1 MWPPAEPRRRLGLTD
16 IFLMAKSNLREGIT
30 LGLLSAI
37 GPFAIDMYLPAL
49 PLIGRSLHANAV
61 TVQLSLTVFFIAV
74 GGGQLIYGPLSDMY
88 GRKRPL
94 YAGLVLFCAGSI
106 ACALAPNASIFLLG
120 RFVQGLGACGGMVI
134 PRAVVRDLHSGIE
147 AARLMSLLMLVFS
160 ISPLLAPLTGSFV
173 IQATGWR
180 GVFWMVLGAAII
192 GFGILTTLKESRP
205 VAARA
210 GSSLLSAFH
219 SYRRLLGDRH
229 FLGTVFIGTSGM
241 ASFFLYL
248 SNSPYVMIEH
258 YHLTPRGFS
267 LLFSVNA
274 ASFFIA
280 AQFNGAVASRIGLKA
295 LVRRASTGFALSML
309 VLVSLFAAGVDHL
322 VVMVVL
328 LCCAYACLGMTVP
341 NATVLA
347 LEEHGAI
354 AGTASSLIGTLQF
367 GLGSVVMASTGTFA
381 NGAPLPMIAGIT
393 VCALLCASFARITL
407 RHRPQNVVA
416 AA

>member
-1 MWPPAEPRRRLGLTD
+1 MD
-16 IFLMAKSNLREGIT
+16 KSYLRHGII

-49 PLIGRSLHANAV
+49 PSIGQSLHANAA

-74 GGGQLIYGPLSDMY
+74 GGGQLLYGPLSDMY
-88 GRKRPL
+88 GRKLPL
-94 YAGLVLFCAGSI
+94 YVGLVLFCFGSV
-106 ACALAPNASIFLLG
+106 ACALAPNAELFLFG

-134 PRAVVRDLHSGIE
+134 PRAVVRDLHSGVE
-147 AARLMSLLMLVFS
+147 ATRLMSLLMLVFS

-173 IQATGWR
+173 IQVAGWR
-180 GVFWMVLGAAII
+180 GVFWMVLGAAVI

-205 VAARA
+205 KSARA
-210 GSSLLSAFH
+210 NSSLLSAFH
-219 SYRRLLGDRH
+219 SYRQLLADRH
-229 FLGTVFIGTSGM
+229 FMGTVLIGTCGM

-258 YHLTPRGFS
+258 YHLSPRGFS

-274 ASFFIA
+274 ASFFVA
-280 AQFNGAVASRIGLKA
+280 AQFNSTLATRLGLKT
-295 LVRRASTGFALSML
+295 LVRRASTGFAVFML
-309 VLVSLFAAGVDHL
+309 LLLGLFASGFDHL
-322 VVMVVL
+322 LVMVIL

-341 NATVLA
+341 TSSILA
-347 LEEHGAI
+347 LEDHGAI

-367 GLGSVVMASTGTFA
+367 GLGSVVMAFSGTFA

-393 VCALLCASFARITL
+393 LCAVLCMSFARVTL
-407 RHRPQNVVA
+407 RHKPQTLVA

>member
-1 MWPPAEPRRRLGLTD
+1 MMD
-16 IFLMAKSNLREGIT
+16 KSYLRHGII

-49 PLIGRSLHANAV
+49 PSIGRSLHANAA

-74 GGGQLIYGPLSDMY
+74 GGGQLLYGPLSDMY
-88 GRKRPL
+88 GRKLPL
-94 YAGLVLFCAGSI
+94 YVGLVLFCLGSI
-106 ACALAPNASIFLLG
+106 TCALAPNAQLFLLG

-134 PRAVVRDLHSGIE
+134 PRAVVRDLHSGVD
-147 AARLMSLLMLVFS
+147 ATRLMSLLMLVFS

-173 IQATGWR
+173 IQAVGWR
-180 GVFWMVLGAAII
+180 GVFWMVLGAAVI

-205 VAARA
+205 KSARA
-210 GSSLLSAFH
+210 DSSLMSAFH
-219 SYRRLLGDRH
+219 SYRRLLADRH
-229 FLGTVFIGTSGM
+229 FMGTVLIGTCGM

-258 YHLTPRGFS
+258 YHLSPRGFS

-274 ASFFIA
+274 ASFFVA
-280 AQFNGAVASRIGLKA
+280 AQFNSRLAMRVGLKT
-295 LVRRASTGFALSML
+295 LVRRASTGFAVAML
-309 VLVSLFAAGVDHL
+309 LLLGLFAAGVDHL
-322 VVMVVL
+322 VVMVAL

-341 NATVLA
+341 TSSILA
-347 LEEHGAI
+347 LEDHGAI

-367 GLGSVVMASTGTFA
+367 GLGSLVMAFSGTFA

-393 VCALLCASFARITL
+393 LCAVLCMTFGRITL
-407 RHRPQNVVA
+407 RAGARTA
-416 AA
+416 IATA

>member
-1 MWPPAEPRRRLGLTD
+1 MG
-16 IFLMAKSNLREGIT
+16 KSYLREGII

-49 PLIGRSLHANAV
+49 PSIGQSLHADAA
-61 TVQLSLTVFFIAV
+61 TVQMSLTVFFIAV

-88 GRKRPL
+88 GRKLPL
-94 YAGLVLFCAGSI
+94 YVGLALFCVGSV
-106 ACALAPNASIFLLG
+106 ACALAPNAELFLLG

-134 PRAVVRDLHSGIE
+134 PRAVVRDLHSGVE
-147 AARLMSLLMLVFS
+147 ATRLMSLLMLVFS

-173 IQATGWR
+173 IQAAGWR
-180 GVFWMVLGAAII
+180 GVFWMVLGAAVI

-205 VAARA
+205 QAARA
-210 GSSLLSAFH
+210 SSSLMSAFH
-219 SYRRLLGDRH
+219 SYRKLLGDRH
-229 FLGTVFIGTSGM
+229 FIGTVLIGTCGM

-258 YHLTPRGFS
+258 YHLSPRGFS

-274 ASFFIA
+274 ASFFVA
-280 AQFNGAVASRIGLKA
+280 AQFNATLAARIGLKK
-295 LVRRASTGFALSML
+295 LVRRASTGFALAM
-309 VLVSLFAAGVDHL
+309 VLLLSLFAAGVDHL
-322 VVMVVL
+322 VVMVFL

-341 NATVLA
+341 TSSILA

-367 GLGSVVMASTGTFA
+367 GLGSVVMAFSGSFA

-393 VCALLCASFARITL
+393 LCAVLCMGFARVTL
-407 RHRPQNVVA
+407 RHSSAGAVA

>member
-1 MWPPAEPRRRLGLTD
+1 M
-16 IFLMAKSNLREGIT
+16 MNKSYLRHGII

-49 PLIGRSLHANAV
+49 PSIGTSLHANAA

-74 GGGQLIYGPLSDMY
+74 GGGQLLYGPLSDMY
-88 GRKRPL
+88 GRKLPL
-94 YAGLVLFCAGSI
+94 YVGLTLFCIGSLI
-106 ACALAPNASIFLLG
+106 CALAPNAEMFLLG

-134 PRAVVRDLHSGIE
+134 PRAVVRDLHSGVE
-147 AARLMSLLMLVFS
+147 ATRLMSLLMLVFS

-173 IQATGWR
+173 IQVAGWR
-180 GVFWMVLGAAII
+180 GVFWMVLGAAVI

-210 GSSLLSAFH
+210 NSSLASAFH
-219 SYRRLLGDRH
+219 SYRSLLADRH
-229 FLGTVFIGTSGM
+229 FMGTVLIGTCGM

-258 YHLTPRGFS
+258 YHLSPRGFS

-280 AQFNGAVASRIGLKA
+280 AQFNGRLAMRMGLKA
-295 LVRRASTGFALSML
+295 LVRRASTGFALAML
-309 VLVSLFAAGVDHL
+309 LLLGLFAAGIDHL
-322 VVMVVL
+322 VLMVAL

-341 NATVLA
+341 TATILA
-347 LEEHGAI
+347 LDDHGAI

-367 GLGSVVMASTGTFA
+367 GLGSIVMAFAGTFA

-393 VCALLCASFARITL
+393 LCAVLCMTFGRITL
-407 RHRPQNVVA
+407 RSRRPAAIA

>member
-1 MWPPAEPRRRLGLTD
+1 MMD
-16 IFLMAKSNLREGIT
+16 KSYLRHGII

-49 PLIGRSLHANAV
+49 PSIGRSLHANAA

-74 GGGQLIYGPLSDMY
+74 GGGQLLYGPLSDMY
-88 GRKRPL
+88 GRKLPL
-94 YAGLVLFCAGSI
+94 YVGLALFCLGSV
-106 ACALAPNASIFLLG
+106 ACALAPNAQLFLLG

-134 PRAVVRDLHSGIE
+134 PRAVVRDLHSGVE
-147 AARLMSLLMLVFS
+147 ATRLMSLLMLVFS

-173 IQATGWR
+173 IQVAGWR
-180 GVFWMVLGAAII
+180 GVFWMVLGAAVI

-205 VAARA
+205 LSARA
-210 GSSLLSAFH
+210 NSSLMSAFH
-219 SYRRLLGDRH
+219 SYRRLLADRH
-229 FLGTVFIGTSGM
+229 FMGTVLIGTCGM

-258 YHLTPRGFS
+258 YHLSPRGFS

-274 ASFFIA
+274 ASFFVA
-280 AQFNGAVASRIGLKA
+280 AQFNSRLAMRLGLKT
-295 LVRRASTGFALSML
+295 LVRRASTGFAVAML
-309 VLVSLFAAGVDHL
+309 LLLGLFAAGVDHL
-322 VVMVVL
+322 VVMVAL

-341 NATVLA
+341 TSSILA
-347 LEEHGAI
+347 LEDHGAI

-367 GLGSVVMASTGTFA
+367 GLGSLVMAFSGTFA

-393 VCALLCASFARITL
+393 LCAVLCVSFARITL
-407 RHRPQNVVA
+407 RRSPRGAVA
-416 AA
+416 TA

>member
-1 MWPPAEPRRRLGLTD
+1 MMD
-16 IFLMAKSNLREGIT
+16 KSYLREGII

-49 PLIGRSLHANAV
+49 PSIGQSLHADAA

-88 GRKRPL
+88 GRKPPL
-94 YAGLVLFCAGSI
+94 YVGLVLFCLGSL
-106 ACALAPNASIFLLG
+106 ACALAPNAELFLLG
-120 RFVQGLGACGGMVI
+120 RFAQGLGACGGMVI
-134 PRAVVRDLHSGIE
+134 PRAVVRDLYSGVE
-147 AARLMSLLMLVFS
+147 ATRLMSLLMLVFS

-173 IQATGWR
+173 IQFSGWR
-180 GVFWMVLGAAII
+180 GVFWMVLGAAFI

-205 VAARA
+205 LAARA
-210 GSSLLSAFH
+210 GSSILSAFH
-219 SYRRLLGDRH
+219 SYRRLLFDRH
-229 FLGTVFIGTSGM
+229 FMGTVLIGTCGM

-258 YHLTPRGFS
+258 YHLSPRSFS

-274 ASFFIA
+274 APFFVA
-280 AQFNGAVASRIGLKA
+280 AQFNATLANRIGLKT
-295 LVRRASTGFALSML
+295 LVRRASTGFAVAML
-309 VLVSLFAAGVDHL
+309 LLLGLFAAGVDHL
-322 VVMVVL
+322 ILMVAL

-341 NATVLA
+341 TSSILA

-367 GLGSVVMASTGTFA
+367 GLGSVVMAFSGSFA

-393 VCALLCASFARITL
+393 LCAVLCMTFARITL
-407 RHRPQNVVA
+407 RHRQDAAVA

>member
-1 MWPPAEPRRRLGLTD
+1 MD
-16 IFLMAKSNLREGIT
+16 KSYLRHGII

-49 PLIGRSLHANAV
+49 PSIGQSLHANAA

-74 GGGQLIYGPLSDMY
+74 GGGQLLYGPLSDMY
-88 GRKRPL
+88 GRKLPL
-94 YAGLVLFCAGSI
+94 YVGLALFCVGSV
-106 ACALAPNASIFLLG
+106 ACALAPNAELFLFG

-134 PRAVVRDLHSGIE
+134 PRAVVRDLHSGVE
-147 AARLMSLLMLVFS
+147 ATRLMSLLMLVFS

-173 IQATGWR
+173 IQIAGWR
-180 GVFWMVLGAAII
+180 AVFWMVLGAALI

-205 VAARA
+205 RSARA
-210 GSSLLSAFH
+210 GSSLMSAFH
-219 SYRRLLGDRH
+219 SYRRLLADRH
-229 FLGTVFIGTSGM
+229 FIGTVLIGTCGM

-274 ASFFIA
+274 ASFFVA
-280 AQFNGAVASRIGLKA
+280 AQFNGALATRLGLKT
-295 LVRRASTGFALSML
+295 LVRRASTGFALAML
-309 VLVSLFAAGVDHL
+309 LLLGLFAAGVDHL
-322 VVMVVL
+322 VVMVAL

-341 NATVLA
+341 TSSILA

-354 AGTASSLIGTLQF
+354 AGTASSLIGTMQF
-367 GLGSVVMASTGTFA
+367 GLGSVVMAFSGTFA

-393 VCALLCASFARITL
+393 LCAVLCAGFARITL
-407 RHRPQNVVA
+407 RHGSSPAVA

>member
-1 MWPPAEPRRRLGLTD
+1 MD
-16 IFLMAKSNLREGIT
+16 KSYLRHGII

-49 PLIGRSLHANAV
+49 PSIGQSLHADAA

-88 GRKRPL
+88 GRKLPL
-94 YAGLVLFCAGSI
+94 YAGLILFCIGSVT
-106 ACALAPNASIFLLG
+106 CALAPNAELFLLG
-120 RFVQGLGACGGMVI
+120 RFIQGLGACGGMVI
-134 PRAVVRDLHSGIE
+134 PRAVVRDLHSGVE
-147 AARLMSLLMLVFS
+147 ATRLMSLLMLVFS

-173 IQATGWR
+173 IQFAGWR
-180 GVFWMVLGAAII
+180 GVFWMVLGAAVI

-205 VAARA
+205 KEARA
-210 GSSLLSAFH
+210 HSSLASAFH
-219 SYRRLLGDRH
+219 SYRRLFMDRH
-229 FLGTVFIGTSGM
+229 FIGTVLIGTCGM

-258 YHLTPRGFS
+258 YHLSPRGFS

-280 AQFNGAVASRIGLKA
+280 AQFNSTLAQRIGLKS
-295 LVRRASTGFALSML
+295 LVRRASTGFALAML
-309 VLVSLFAAGVDHL
+309 LLLGLFAAGVDHL
-322 VVMVVL
+322 VVMVAL
-328 LCCAYACLGMTVP
+328 LCTAYACLGMTVP
-341 NATVLA
+341 TSSVLA

-354 AGTASSLIGTLQF
+354 AGTASSLIGFLQF
-367 GLGSVVMASTGTFA
+367 GLGSVVMAFSGSFA

-393 VCALLCASFARITL
+393 LCAVLCVSFARFTL
-407 RHRPQNVVA
+407 RHSADTAVA

>member
-1 MWPPAEPRRRLGLTD
+1 MG
-16 IFLMAKSNLREGIT
+16 KSYLREGII

-49 PLIGRSLHANAV
+49 PSIGQSLHANAA
-61 TVQLSLTVFFIAV
+61 TVQLSLTVFFVAV
-74 GGGQLIYGPLSDMY
+74 GGGQLLYGPLSDMY
-88 GRKRPL
+88 GRKLPL
-94 YAGLVLFCAGSI
+94 YFGLSLFCCGSI
-106 ACALAPNASIFLLG
+106 ACALAPNAEVFLLG

-134 PRAVVRDLHSGIE
+134 PRAVVRDLHSGVE
-147 AARLMSLLMLVFS
+147 ATRLMSLLMLVFS

-173 IQATGWR
+173 IQITGWR
-180 GVFWMVLGAAII
+180 GVFWMVLAAAVI

-205 VAARA
+205 RAARA

-219 SYRRLLGDRH
+219 SYRRLLADRH
-229 FLGTVFIGTSGM
+229 FIGTVLIGTCGM

-258 YHLTPRGFS
+258 YHLSPRQFS

-274 ASFFIA
+274 ASFFVA
-280 AQFNGAVASRIGLKA
+280 AQFNGTLATRLGLKT
-295 LVRRASTGFALSML
+295 LVRRASTGFALAML
-309 VLVSLFAAGVDHL
+309 LLLALFAAGFDHL
-322 VVMVVL
+322 VIMVFL

-341 NATVLA
+341 TSSILA
-347 LEEHGAI
+347 LEDHGAI

-367 GLGSVVMASTGTFA
+367 GLGSLVMATSGTFA

-393 VCALLCASFARITL
+393 LCAVLCVGFARLTL
-407 RHRPQNVVA
+407 RHGPRAVA
-416 AA
+416 AAA

>member
-1 MWPPAEPRRRLGLTD
+1 MS
-16 IFLMAKSNLREGIT
+16 KSYLREGII

-49 PLIGRSLHANAV
+49 PSIGHSLHADAA

-74 GGGQLIYGPLSDMY
+74 GGGQLLYGPLSDMY
-88 GRKRPL
+88 GRKPPL
-94 YAGLVLFCAGSI
+94 YVGLVLFCFGSL
-106 ACALAPNASIFLLG
+106 ACALAPNAELFLLG

-134 PRAVVRDLHSGIE
+134 PRAVVRDLHSGVE
-147 AARLMSLLMLVFS
+147 ATRLMSLLMLVFS

-205 VAARA
+205 QAARA
-210 GSSLLSAFH
+210 NSSLLSAFH
-219 SYRRLLGDRH
+219 SYKRLLGDRH
-229 FLGTVFIGTSGM
+229 FIGTVLIGTCGM

-248 SNSPYVMIEH
+248 SNSPFVMIEH
-258 YHLTPRGFS
+258 YHLSPRGFS

-274 ASFFIA
+274 ASFFVA
-280 AQFNGAVASRIGLKA
+280 AQFNGTLATRIGLKN
-295 LVRRASTGFALSML
+295 LVRRASTGFAASML
-309 VLVSLFAAGVDHL
+309 LLLGLFAAGVDHL
-322 VVMVVL
+322 VVMVAL

-341 NATVLA
+341 TSSILA

-367 GLGSVVMASTGTFA
+367 GLGSVVMAFSGTFA

-393 VCALLCASFARITL
+393 LCAVLCMGFARITL
-407 RHRPQNVVA
+407 RHSAHQAVA

>member
-1 MWPPAEPRRRLGLTD
+1 MD
-16 IFLMAKSNLREGIT
+16 KSYLRHGIV

-49 PLIGRSLHANAV
+49 PSIGHSLHADAA

-74 GGGQLIYGPLSDMY
+74 GGGQLLYGPLSDMY
-88 GRKRPL
+88 GRKLPL
-94 YAGLVLFCAGSI
+94 YVGLALFCLGSV
-106 ACALAPNASIFLLG
+106 ACALAPNAELFLLG

-134 PRAVVRDLHSGIE
+134 PRAVVRDLHSGVE
-147 AARLMSLLMLVFS
+147 ATRLMSLLMLVFS

-173 IQATGWR
+173 IQFAGWR
-180 GVFWMVLGAAII
+180 AVFWMVLGAALI

-205 VAARA
+205 KSARA
-210 GSSLLSAFH
+210 GSSLMSAFH
-219 SYRRLLGDRH
+219 SYRRLLADRH
-229 FLGTVFIGTSGM
+229 FIGTVLIGTCGM

-258 YHLTPRGFS
+258 YHLSPRGFS

-280 AQFNGAVASRIGLKA
+280 AQFNATLATRLGLKT
-295 LVRRASTGFALSML
+295 LVRRASTGFAIAML
-309 VLVSLFAAGVDHL
+309 LLLGLFAAGVDHL
-322 VVMVVL
+322 VVMVAL

-341 NATVLA
+341 TSSILA

-367 GLGSVVMASTGTFA
+367 GLGSVVMAFSGTFA

-393 VCALLCASFARITL
+393 LCALLCAGFARITL
-407 RHRPQNVVA
+407 RHSASPAVA

>member
-1 MWPPAEPRRRLGLTD
+1 MN
-16 IFLMAKSNLREGIT
+16 KSYLREGIV

-49 PLIGRSLHANAV
+49 PSIGHSLHADAA

-74 GGGQLIYGPLSDMY
+74 GGGQLLYGPLSDMY
-88 GRKRPL
+88 GRKPPL
-94 YAGLVLFCAGSI
+94 YVGLVLFCLGSL
-106 ACALAPNASIFLLG
+106 ACALAPNAEMFLLG
-120 RFVQGLGACGGMVI
+120 RFIQGLGACGGMVI
-134 PRAVVRDLHSGIE
+134 PRAVVRDLYSGVE
-147 AARLMSLLMLVFS
+147 ATRLMSLLMLVFS

-180 GVFWMVLGAAII
+180 GVFWMVLAAALI

-205 VAARA
+205 PAARA

-219 SYRRLLGDRH
+219 SYKRLLLDRH
-229 FLGTVFIGTSGM
+229 FMGTVLIGTCGM

-248 SNSPYVMIEH
+248 SNSPFVMIEH
-258 YHLTPRGFS
+258 YHLSPRGFS

-274 ASFFIA
+274 ASFFVA
-280 AQFNGAVASRIGLKA
+280 AQFNGTLASRIGLKT
-295 LVRRASTGFALSML
+295 LVRRASTGFAVAML
-309 VLVSLFAAGVDHL
+309 LLLGLFAAGVDHL
-322 VVMVVL
+322 VLMVAL

-341 NATVLA
+341 TSSILA
-347 LEEHGAI
+347 LEDHGAI

-367 GLGSVVMASTGTFA
+367 GLGSVVMAFSGGFA

-393 VCALLCASFARITL
+393 LCALLCVTFARVTL
-407 RHRPQNVVA
+407 RSAAPAAVA
-416 AA
+416 TA

>member
-1 MWPPAEPRRRLGLTD
+1 MD
-16 IFLMAKSNLREGIT
+16 KSYLRHGII

-49 PLIGRSLHANAV
+49 PSIGQSLHANAA

-74 GGGQLIYGPLSDMY
+74 GGGQLSYGPLSDMY
-88 GRKRPL
+88 GRKLPL
-94 YAGLVLFCAGSI
+94 YAGLVLFCCGSV
-106 ACALAPNASIFLLG
+106 ACALAPNAELFLIG

-134 PRAVVRDLHSGIE
+134 PRAVVRDLHSGVE
-147 AARLMSLLMLVFS
+147 ATRLMSLLMLVFS

-173 IQATGWR
+173 IQAVGWR
-180 GVFWMVLGAAII
+180 GVFWMVLGAAVI

-205 VAARA
+205 KAARA
-210 GSSLLSAFH
+210 NSSLTSAFH
-219 SYRRLLGDRH
+219 SYRQLLSDRH
-229 FLGTVFIGTSGM
+229 FIGTVLIGTCGM

-274 ASFFIA
+274 ASFFVA
-280 AQFNGAVASRIGLKA
+280 AQFNSTLAMRIGLKT
-295 LVRRASTGFALSML
+295 LVRRASTGFALAML
-309 VLVSLFAAGVDHL
+309 VLLGLFAAGIDHL

-328 LCCAYACLGMTVP
+328 LCTAYACLGMTVP
-341 NATVLA
+341 TSSILA

-367 GLGSVVMASTGTFA
+367 GLGSIVMASSGSFA

-393 VCALLCASFARITL
+393 LCALLCMTFARITL
-407 RHRPQNVVA
+407 RHSADGAVA
-416 AA
+416 TA

>member
-1 MWPPAEPRRRLGLTD
+1 MD
-16 IFLMAKSNLREGIT
+16 KSYLRHGII

-49 PLIGRSLHANAV
+49 PSIGQSLHANAA

-74 GGGQLIYGPLSDMY
+74 GGGQLLYGPLSDMY
-88 GRKRPL
+88 GRKLPL
-94 YAGLVLFCAGSI
+94 FVGLALFCCGSV
-106 ACALAPNASIFLLG
+106 ACALAPNAELFLLG

-134 PRAVVRDLHSGIE
+134 PRAVVRDLHSGVE
-147 AARLMSLLMLVFS
+147 ATRLMSLLMLVFS

-173 IQATGWR
+173 IQAVGWR
-180 GVFWMVLGAAII
+180 GVFWMVLGAAIL

-205 VAARA
+205 KSARA
-210 GSSLLSAFH
+210 HSSLTSAFH
-219 SYRRLLGDRH
+219 SYRQLLADRH
-229 FLGTVFIGTSGM
+229 FIGTVLIGTCGM

-274 ASFFIA
+274 ASFFVA
-280 AQFNGAVASRIGLKA
+280 AQFNATLATRLGLKT
-295 LVRRASTGFALSML
+295 LVRRASTGFAIAML
-309 VLVSLFAAGVDHL
+309 VLLGVFAAGVDHL
-322 VVMVVL
+322 AVMVVL

-341 NATVLA
+341 TATILA

-367 GLGSVVMASTGTFA
+367 GLGSLVMAFSGTFA

-393 VCALLCASFARITL
+393 LCALLCATFARITL
-407 RHRPQNVVA
+407 RHRPA
-416 AA
+416 PAIATA

>member
-1 MWPPAEPRRRLGLTD
+1 MD
-16 IFLMAKSNLREGIT
+16 KSYLRHGII

-49 PLIGRSLHANAV
+49 PSIGRSLHADAA

-88 GRKRPL
+88 GRKLPL
-94 YAGLVLFCAGSI
+94 YVGLALFCCGSV
-106 ACALAPNASIFLLG
+106 ACALAPNAELFLLG

-134 PRAVVRDLHSGIE
+134 PRAVVRDLHSGVE
-147 AARLMSLLMLVFS
+147 ATRLMSLLMLVFS

-173 IQATGWR
+173 IQAVGWR
-180 GVFWMVLGAAII
+180 GVFWMVLGAAVI

-205 VAARA
+205 KEARA
-210 GSSLLSAFH
+210 HSSLTSAFH
-219 SYRRLLGDRH
+219 SYRQLLRDRH
-229 FLGTVFIGTSGM
+229 FIGTVLIGTCGM

-258 YHLTPRGFS
+258 YHLSPRGFS

-280 AQFNGAVASRIGLKA
+280 AQFNGTLAMRIGLKS
-295 LVRRASTGFALSML
+295 LVRRASTGFALAML
-309 VLVSLFAAGVDHL
+309 VLLGLFAAGVDHL
-322 VVMVVL
+322 VVMVAL
-328 LCCAYACLGMTVP
+328 LCTAYACLGMTVP
-341 NATVLA
+341 TSTVLA

-354 AGTASSLIGTLQF
+354 AGTASSLIGFLQF
-367 GLGSVVMASTGTFA
+367 GLGSVVMGFSGTFA
-381 NGAPLPMIAGIT
+381 NGQPLPMIAGIT
-393 VCALLCASFARITL
+393 VCALLCVSFARITL
-407 RHRPQNVVA
+407 RHVPA
-416 AA
+416 AAIATA